1 MAHIIQFWIDG
12 LLGRPEQIHY
22 CLNRKVNA
30 FFGANGCGK
39 TTLLKVLNAALE
51 SDDDAMER
59 MPVTKATVEIY
70 SMDSNSIYTH
80 TWERKTLPEP
90 PEKIQRPVF
99 EHRPERGELVDFFS
113 DFLPRRR
120 TPNSWEITPER
131 TEGTRKW
138 MHTFLPTTR
147 LYLSTPSQSRSAP
160 SVYEM
165 SESQLDQSFNDAVNR
180 TWLRFYSRTLTEIR
194 NIQQRALTTSLWR
207 GLSANQKHAIPPIN
221 NSVEVYNSVK
231 RFLQRQTQAN
241 DSKETSVEQTLGTL
255 DEFRNRYNNEPA
267 LRQIVNTLADLE
279 SKIQATESRT
289 NSFLHTIER
298 LFSGQK
304 KLRNTENELH
314 IELSNGDK
322 LPLSNLSSGEK
333 QLIRILLS
341 VMTAGPNTI
350 LIDEPEL
357 SMHIDWQREFV
368 STIQSLNEDCQLII
382 ASHSPEVLAE
392 ISDDCIFKL

>member
-1 MAHIIQFWIDG
+1 
-12 LLGRPEQIHY
+12 
-22 CLNRKVNA
+22 
-30 FFGANGCGK
+30 
-39 TTLLKVLNAALE
+39 
-51 SDDDAMER
+51 
-59 MPVTKATVEIY
+59 
-70 SMDSNSIYTH
+70 
-80 TWERKTLPEP
+80 
-90 PEKIQRPVF
+90 
-99 EHRPERGELVDFFS
+99 
-113 DFLPRRR
+113 
-120 TPNSWEITPER
+120 
-131 TEGTRKW
+131 
-138 MHTFLPTTR
+138 
-147 LYLSTPSQSRSAP
+147 
-160 SVYEM
+160 M

>member
-1 MAHIIQFWIDG
+1 M
-12 LLGRPEQIHY
+12 
-22 CLNRKVNA
+22 
-30 FFGANGCGK
+30 
-39 TTLLKVLNAALE
+39 
-51 SDDDAMER
+51 
-59 MPVTKATVEIY
+59 
-70 SMDSNSIYTH
+70 
-80 TWERKTLPEP
+80 
-90 PEKIQRPVF
+90 
-99 EHRPERGELVDFFS
+99 
-113 DFLPRRR
+113 
-120 TPNSWEITPER
+120 
-131 TEGTRKW
+131 
-138 MHTFLPTTR
+138 
-147 LYLSTPSQSRSAP
+147 
-160 SVYEM
+160 
-165 SESQLDQSFNDAVNR
+165 
-180 TWLRFYSRTLTEIR
+180 
-194 NIQQRALTTSLWR
+194 
-207 GLSANQKHAIPPIN
+207 
-221 NSVEVYNSVK
+221 
-231 RFLQRQTQAN
+231 
-241 DSKETSVEQTLGTL
+241 
-255 DEFRNRYNNEPA
+255 
-267 LRQIVNTLADLE
+267 NTLADLE